1 MSDKRNIF
9 VVCVESLTNYNK
21 KIVAAMQQYT

>member
-21 KIVAAMQQYT
+21 KIVAAMQFT

>member
-9 VVCVESLTNYNK
+9 FVSVESLTNYNK
-21 KIVAAMQQYT
+21 KIVAAMQYT